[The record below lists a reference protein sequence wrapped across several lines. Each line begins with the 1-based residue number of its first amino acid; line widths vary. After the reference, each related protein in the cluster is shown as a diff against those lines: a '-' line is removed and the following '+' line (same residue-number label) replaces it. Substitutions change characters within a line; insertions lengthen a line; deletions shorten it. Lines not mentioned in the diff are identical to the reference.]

1 MDQSQQQEHAAQS
14 QTPME
19 KCVQNALAFIE
30 TRTELIQFVIDRNDT
45 LTGTGFM
52 FSGSPLMTEIG
63 NALESD
69 GHSGSSM
76 ALTMRECQRILSE
89 KYDTRPLHK
98 NPFPFDTDADD
109 HTEYDYDTNH
119 DYNINNHNQ
128 NINTNGCSGCIDE
141 QPNQMAHMEPGG
153 CLYEYDDFDDID
165 LVPPLV
171 PLTYNVNDDTP
182 EPNVIE
188 VESAGI
194 NGIGSDML
202 VQNWYNKMD
211 DNNKEIMD
219 VWAASGPD
227 AAVKAMFTA
236 DDGVSRLSYSE
247 MRSRYG

>member
-1 MDQSQQQEHAAQS
+1 MYQSQPHKTLHQIQL
-14 QTPME
+14 E

-30 TRTELIQFVIDRNDT
+30 TRTELIQFVIDRNST

-52 FSGSPLMTEIG
+52 FSSSPLMTEIG

-76 ALTMRECQRILSE
+76 ALTMRECQCILSE
-89 KYDTRPLHK
+89 KYDTLPLHK
-98 NPFPFDTDADD
+98 NPFPFDTDADAD
-109 HTEYDYDTNH
+109 ADADDYDYDTPLEV
-119 DYNINNHNQ
+119 NI
-128 NINTNGCSGCIDE
+128 NGCSGCIDD

-171 PLTYNVNDDTP
+171 SLTYNVNDDTP

-202 VQNWYNKMD
+202 GQNWYTKMD

-219 VWAASGPD
+219 VWATAGPD
-227 AAVKAMFTA
+227 AAVKSMFTA